1 MLRETNK
8 QRSKGKM
15 MSRKDYV
22 AFAGRIKSIEN
33 PVEREN
39 AAKLAA
45 DVFAEDNGRFDYGRF
60 FRACNVE
67 RS

>member
-1 MLRETNK
+1 
-8 QRSKGKM
+8 M